1 MSEQIKDWNAELRG
15 YLDQAAAKAMDA
27 ADKGKEASV
36 SDLFIAPMVPVCV
49 KQGKEMI
56 PLGPV
61 CTPGATHALVKEIY
75 ELAGRM
81 DRYPFFQ
88 ETGDDD
94 FALSVPGCR
103 FRVNT
108 YRQRGSLAA
117 VLRVVPYTVPDPAH
131 MNIPDMVMNLA
142 GVTHGLMLITGTA
155 GSGKS
160 TTQACII
167 DRIRKT
173 RSGHIVTLED
183 PIEYLYNYKDV
194 DLENIKA
201 RCIVSQREIG
211 SDTMDYSSG
220 LRACLREAPDVI
232 VLGEMRDPE
241 TIRTAMTAAET
252 GHLVITTMHTDG
264 AANSIDRIID
274 VFPSD
279 QQKQIRSQLSMVL
292 RAVVCQKLLPRK
304 DGGGLVPAFEVMRV
318 SESIAAII
326 RGGKTNQIYSYF
338 SNGKDVSLD
347 QSILK
352 LYREGSIDE
361 KTALDSAED
370 RSEMEEALGR

>member
-1 MSEQIKDWNAELRG
+1 MSEQIKDWNAELRD
-15 YLDQAAAKAMDA
+15 YLDQVAARAKEA
-27 ADKGKEASV
+27 AEKGTEASV
-36 SDLFIAPMVPVCV
+36 SDLFIAPMVPVSV
-49 KQGKEMI
+49 KQGKEMV

-61 CTPGATHALVKEIY
+61 CTPGATQALVKEIY
-75 ELAGRM
+75 EIAGRT
-81 DRYPFFQ
+81 DRYPMFR

-117 VLRVVPYTVPDPAH
+117 VLRVVPY
-131 MNIPDMVMNLA
+131 NIPDPTDMHIPDPVMDVA
-142 GVTHGLMLITGTA
+142 KVRHGLILITGTA

-167 DRIRKT
+167 DRIRHT

-183 PIEYLYNYKDV
+183 PIEYLYNYRDI
-194 DLENIKA
+194 DLEHTEA

-211 SDTMDYSSG
+211 GDTIDYASG

-264 AANSIDRIID
+264 AANSIDRVID

-279 QQKQIRSQLSMVL
+279 QQKQIRAQLAMVL
-292 RAVVCQKLLPRK
+292 KAVVCQRLLPTRE
-304 DGGGLVPAFEVMRV
+304 GGGLIPAFELMRV

-326 RGGKTNQIYSYF
+326 RGGKTSQIYSYF
-338 SNGKDVSLD
+338 ANGKDVSLD
-347 QSILK
+347 QSILR
-352 LYREGSIDE
+352 LFREGKIDK

-370 RSEMEEALGR
+370 RSEMEEALG